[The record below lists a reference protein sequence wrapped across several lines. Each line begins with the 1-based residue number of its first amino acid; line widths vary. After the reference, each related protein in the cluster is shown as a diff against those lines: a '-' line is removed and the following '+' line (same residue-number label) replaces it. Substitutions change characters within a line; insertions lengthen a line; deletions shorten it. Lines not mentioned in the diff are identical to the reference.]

1 MATTRK
7 SARTGLV
14 VDSRFLQ
21 HDTGTSHPE
30 NAGRLEAIYGMLE
43 TCEYR
48 PCCLQLSPQP
58 CSEDDL
64 ALVHARGYIA
74 KVAATAVRPFGSLG
88 ADTPVSARS
97 YRSARL
103 AVGGTLQAIGEV
115 WAGRLVNAL
124 ALVRPPGHHA
134 ETARAMGF
142 CLFNNVAVGAVF
154 ARKELGARRVL
165 IVDWDVHHGNGTQH
179 TFERDPQVLFFSS
192 HQHPHYPGTGLYTE
206 TGLGPGEGFT
216 VNLPLTKGGYGDKEF
231 TALYQRIL
239 QPLALEFGPDLI
251 LVSAGFDIH
260 TQDPLGRMRVTPEGF
275 AALTRLL
282 MDIAAR
288 CCEGKLVLVL
298 EGGYR
303 REALKASIRSVLGE
317 LTDQSQTDYKALAD
331 QADGRKVDYVFHR
344 CAMVHRR
351 FWNCFAR

>member
-1 MATTRK
+1 MATIQNP
-7 SARTGLV
+7 ARTGLV
-14 VDSRFLQ
+14 VDHRFLQ
-21 HDTGTSHPE
+21 HDTGARHPE
-30 NAGRLEAIYGMLE
+30 NAGRLEAIYDMLE
-43 TCEYR
+43 TCEFR
-48 PCCLQLSPQP
+48 PCCRRLSPKL
-58 CSEDDL
+58 CSEEDL
-64 ALVHARGYIA
+64 ARVHARGYIA
-74 KVAATAVRPFGSLG
+74 KVAATSARPFGSLG
-88 ADTPVSARS
+88 ADTPVCAQS
-97 YRSARL
+97 YRAARL
-103 AVGGTLQAIGEV
+103 AVGGTWQAIREV

-134 ETARAMGF
+134 ESARAMGF
-142 CLFNNVAVGAVF
+142 CLFNNVAVGAVL
-154 ARKELGARRVL
+154 ARQELGARRVL

-179 TFERDPQVLFFSS
+179 TFERDAQVLFFSS

-216 VNLPLTKGGYGDKEF
+216 VNLPLTKGGYGDNEF
-231 TALYQRIL
+231 CALYHRIL
-239 QPLALEFGPDLI
+239 HPLALEFDPDLI

-260 TQDPLGRMRVTPEGF
+260 AQDPLGRMRVTPQGF
-275 AALTRLL
+275 AALTRIV

-317 LTDQSQTDYKALAD
+317 LTDQTQTDFQALAD
-331 QADGRKVDYVFHR
+331 QADRRKVDYVFHR